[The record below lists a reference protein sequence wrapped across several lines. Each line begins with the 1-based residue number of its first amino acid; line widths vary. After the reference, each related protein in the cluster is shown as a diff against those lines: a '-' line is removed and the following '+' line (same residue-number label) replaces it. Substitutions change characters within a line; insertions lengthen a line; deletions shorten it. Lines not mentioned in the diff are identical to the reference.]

1 MKKKFGRRPDRT
13 NRPERTERPQHP
25 PKAKPFNKDRHF
37 DKKRKQDKIRHER
50 FGGAA
55 QQRPDNRPEAAEGE
69 EKAPNAETRWL
80 GGFEA
85 VAKALTKTPYD
96 CREMWIEHELVH
108 PNIGTLIKQAKD
120 LDVQIRYMSR
130 PELDRAVKGGKHGG
144 IAIRQSFDPAATFS
158 EWVQGLDDARK
169 KGLVIVVLDQ
179 IQDPHNL
186 GAITR
191 SALQLH
197 ARCVV
202 IPERRSAPVTQ
213 AVIQASAGAALKIPV
228 HRVVNI
234 AQTLDL
240 CKKHGFWVYG
250 ADASGKDAWDVVV
263 NTPCVLVI
271 GSEGY
276 GMRPLVR
283 ASCDELMRVP
293 QSEHGV
299 GSLNASCA
307 ATALLYEIA
316 RQNRKVVLP

>member
-1 MKKKFGRRPDRT
+1 M
-13 NRPERTERPQHP
+13 
-25 PKAKPFNKDRHF
+25 
-37 DKKRKQDKIRHER
+37 
-50 FGGAA
+50 
-55 QQRPDNRPEAAEGE
+55 
-69 EKAPNAETRWL
+69 
-80 GGFEA
+80 
-85 VAKALTKTPYD
+85 
-96 CREMWIEHELVH
+96 
-108 PNIGTLIKQAKD
+108 
-120 LDVQIRYMSR
+120 
-130 PELDRAVKGGKHGG
+130 
-144 IAIRQSFDPAATFS
+144 
-158 EWVQGLDDARK
+158 QGLDAERK
-169 KGLVIVVLDQ
+169 KGLVVVVLDQ

-250 ADASGKDAWDVVV
+250 ADASGRDAWDVVV

-316 RQNRKVVLP
+316 RQNRKAKPA

>member
-1 MKKKFGRRPDRT
+1 MKNKFGRRPDRPD
-13 NRPERTERPQHP
+13 RPDRPQHGK
-25 PKAKPFNKDRHF
+25 PKKPFNKDRHF
-37 DKKRKQDKIRHER
+37 DKKRHHDKFRQER
-50 FGGAA
+50 LRGEARRG
-55 QQRPDNRPEAAEGE
+55 EAAGDGGTPSGE
-69 EKAPNAETRWL
+69 DKPANAETRWL
-80 GGFEA
+80 GGFDA

-96 CREMWIEHELVH
+96 CREMWIEHELAN

-120 LDVQIRYMSR
+120 LDVQLRYMSR

-144 IAIRQSFDPAATFS
+144 VAIRVSYDPAATFS
-158 EWVQGLDDARK
+158 EWVQGLDDERK
-169 KGLVIVVLDQ
+169 KGLVVVVLDQ

-250 ADASGKDAWDVVV
+250 ADASGKDAWDCVI

-316 RQNRKVVLP
+316 RQNRKPKV

>member
-1 MKKKFGRRPDRT
+1 MKKKSGRRPDRN
-13 NRPERTERPQHP
+13 NRPDRSDDRGARAQHP
-25 PKAKPFNKDRHF
+25 AKGAKPFNKDRHF
-37 DKKRKQDKIRHER
+37 DKKRHHDKLRHER
-50 FGGAA
+50 LRGDAARGEPVVGAEE
-55 QQRPDNRPEAAEGE
+55 RPA
-69 EKAPNAETRWL
+69 NAETRWL
-80 GGFEA
+80 GGFDA

-108 PNIGTLIKQAKD
+108 PNIGNLIKQAKD
-120 LDVQIRYMSR
+120 LDVQISYMSR

-144 IAIRQSFDPAATFS
+144 VAIRASFDPAATFS
-158 EWVQGLDDARK
+158 EWVQGLDDERK

-250 ADASGKDAWDVVV
+250 ADASGKDAWDVVI

-316 RQNRKVVLP
+316 RQNRKPKA

>member
-1 MKKKFGRRPDRT
+1 MKKKFGRRPDRN

-37 DKKRKQDKIRHER
+37 DKKRHHDKLRHER
-50 FGGAA
+50 LRGEANRGAA
-55 QQRPDNRPEAAEGE
+55 RAEGPTE
-69 EKAPNAETRWL
+69 GEPTAPNLETRWL

-96 CREMWIEHELVH
+96 CRELWIEHELVH
-108 PNIGTLIKQAKD
+108 PNIGALIKQAKD

-144 IAIRQSFDPAATFS
+144 IAIRASFDPAATFS
-158 EWVQGLDDARK
+158 EWVQGLDAERK
-169 KGLVIVVLDQ
+169 KGLVVVVLDQ

-250 ADASGKDAWDVVV
+250 ADASGRDAWDVVV

-316 RQNRKVVLP
+316 RQNRKAKPA

>member
-1 MKKKFGRRPDRT
+1 MRKKFSRRGGRPRGTGVRTDQAGSHAQAPD
-13 NRPERTERPQHP
+13 
-25 PKAKPFNKDRHF
+25 
-37 DKKRKQDKIRHER
+37 
-50 FGGAA
+50 A
-55 QQRPDNRPEAAEGE
+55 Q
-69 EKAPNAETRWL
+69 TRWV

-85 VAKALTKTPYD
+85 VADAFAKTPYD
-96 CREMWIEHELVH
+96 CRELWIEHELSH
-108 PNIGTLIKQAKD
+108 PNIGQLIKQAKD
-120 LDVQIRYMSR
+120 LRVPIQYMSR
-130 PELDRAVKGGKHGG
+130 PELDRAVKGGKHSGV
-144 IAIRQSFDPAATFS
+144 ALRASYDPASTFS
-158 EWVQGLDDARK
+158 EWIGGLSEERK

-186 GAITR
+186 GAIAR
-191 SALQLH
+191 SALQLN

-202 IPERRSAPVTQ
+202 IPDRRSAPVTQ

-234 AQTLDL
+234 AQTLTL

-250 ADASGKDAWDVVV
+250 ADASGKDAWDCVI
-263 NTPCVLVI
+263 NTPCALVI

-316 RQNRKVVLP
+316 RQNRAV

>member
-1 MKKKFGRRPDRT
+1 MKKKFGRRPDRN
-13 NRPERTERPQHP
+13 NRPERTDRPQHP
-25 PKAKPFNKDRHF
+25 PKNKPFNKDRHF
-37 DKKRKQDKIRHER
+37 DKKRHHDKLRHER
-50 FGGAA
+50 LSGAA
-55 QQRPDNRPEAAEGE
+55 NRPDNRPEAAEGE
-69 EKAPNAETRWL
+69 QAPNLETRWL

-96 CREMWIEHELVH
+96 CREMWIEHELQH
-108 PNIGTLIKQAKD
+108 PNVGMLTKMAKD

-144 IAIRQSFDPAATFS
+144 IAIRASFDPAATFS
-158 EWVQGLDDARK
+158 EWVQGLDEERK
-169 KGLVIVVLDQ
+169 KGLVVVVLDQ

-240 CKKHGFWVYG
+240 CKKNGFWVYG
-250 ADASGKDAWDVVV
+250 ADASGKDAWDCVI

-293 QSEHGV
+293 QTEHGV

-316 RQNRKVVLP
+316 RQNRKPKA